1 MKLVLKAALFSQP
14 PRDRLLERI
23 MRQCGAYYHSGRFHF
38 HELWRDRLREIGF
51 HVISVERMPH
61 HPVWEIRLRGSLAA
75 QTYLLVTRPVPKAL
89 ACADDLLVPQL
100 KSEIRQI
107 AKDLGKT
114 IKSDCVGVTRSGA
127 YFRVSFL
134 WPLGKPGLW
143 SRQEK
148 RTEPFSFLIRPWLRR
163 SRN

>member
-1 MKLVLKAALFSQP
+1 MKLTFKALASSQP
-14 PRDRLLERI
+14 PRDKLLEQI
-23 MRQCGAYYHSGRFHF
+23 MRRCGAYYHSGRFHF

-51 HVISVERMPH
+51 YVISIERLPH
-61 HPVWEIRLRGSLAA
+61 HPVWEIRLRGSLAV
-75 QTYLLVTRPVPKAL
+75 QTYLLVTKPVPKAH
-89 ACADDLLVPQL
+89 ASAPDLLVPQL

-107 AKDLGKT
+107 AKDLGKP

-127 YFRVSFL
+127 YFRLSFL
-134 WPLGKPGLW
+134 WPLGKPGLLLK
-143 SRQEK
+143 QEK